1 MNAIQRCWHL
11 IFPALCSSLQAING
25 RRRALAERFSFGIA
39 SRLVVAFIGVGALV
53 LAANFI
59 VEQGI
64 LIEKT
69 TQITRIAPPPAI
81 AAAQPVVAPPLAVTT
96 ERRIVTSDPLMLAL
110 DRYGRAVQD
119 R

>member
-39 SRLVVAFIGVGALV
+39 SRLVAAFIGVGALV

-59 VEQGI
+59 VEQGV

-69 TQITRIAPPPAI
+69 TEITRIVPPPVI
-81 AAAQPVVAPPLAVTT
+81 APKPIETAPQTIRS
-96 ERRIVTSDPLMLAL
+96 EEHTSELQSL
-110 DRYGRAVQD
+110 
-119 R
+119 